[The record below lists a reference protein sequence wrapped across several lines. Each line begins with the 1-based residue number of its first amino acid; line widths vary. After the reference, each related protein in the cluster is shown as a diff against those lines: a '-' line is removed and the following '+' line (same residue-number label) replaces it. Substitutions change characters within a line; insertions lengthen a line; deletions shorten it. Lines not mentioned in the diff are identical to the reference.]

1 MLILLYQKEHKISLT
16 IHTSTWTYSKGS
28 VNLLRINC
36 VLQTSL
42 HTQRFGLTV
51 SSRRC
56 PSSFYES
63 YRMGGTSHSTSLM
76 PQFLQAVI
84 RPQHDA
90 FVDSKGSGNL
100 LRIICISQTSLH
112 IQRFAITVSFRR
124 NLLTLR
130 QLYPRAPSQPSVS
143 PCRMGRTSA
152 STSLMPQLV

>member
-90 FVDSKGSGNL
+90 FVELKRFGEPFEDYLHFTNKLTHSAVRYY
-100 LRIICISQTSLH
+100 RI
-112 IQRFAITVSFRR
+112 VS
-124 NLLTLR
+124 
-130 QLYPRAPSQPSVS
+130 S
-143 PCRMGRTSA
+143 
-152 STSLMPQLV
+152 